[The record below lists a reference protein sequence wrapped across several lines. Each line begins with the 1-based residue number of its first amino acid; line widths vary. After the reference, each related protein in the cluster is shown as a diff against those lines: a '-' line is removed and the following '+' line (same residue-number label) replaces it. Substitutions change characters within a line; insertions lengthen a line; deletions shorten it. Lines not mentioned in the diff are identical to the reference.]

1 MNKQTHPE
9 NWYIEVT
16 EDNFS
21 ILQKWHNK
29 VASSTWNG
37 NLMIGHL
44 LLSKHPYDS
53 SYYWSSI
60 EKSFN
65 NNHPQYEK
73 ITLEQFKQ
81 ITEMTETI
89 NPTDAI
95 TIDRGILNQYYDA
108 ATIYQ
113 REYLDKHFSLSGKTT
128 VEAITGLYDIACD
141 KWKHIIKNNH
151 PECFPVTKSAIELA
165 VEKMGKP
172 NFSSCTVSI
181 EDEHILV
188 HLPNANRQWTF
199 AAFEWVMKFCKA
211 YPKSYPVHR
220 DNHNNAD
227 YLYIKWND

>member
-9 NWYIEVT
+9 NWYIKVT

-21 ILQKWHNK
+21 TLQKWHNK
-29 VASSTWNG
+29 VASNTWKG
-37 NLMIGHL
+37 DLMVGHL
-44 LLSKHPYDS
+44 LLSEHPSDT
-53 SYYWSSI
+53 SYYWCGTEEDFIS
-60 EKSFN
+60 N
-65 NNHPQYEK
+65 NPEYQK

-81 ITEMTETI
+81 MTETI
-89 NPTDAI
+89 NSTDTI

-128 VEAITGLYDIACD
+128 IKAITGLYDIACD

-165 VEKMGKP
+165 VEKIGDKVYGYK
-172 NFSSCTVSI
+172 VSI

-188 HLPNANRQWTF
+188 PLPNANTSWTF

-211 YPKSYPVHR
+211 YPDCYPVHR
-220 DNHNNAD
+220 DSHNNAD

>member
-21 ILQKWHNK
+21 ILQKWHNNK
-29 VASSTWNG
+29 AADSTWIDA
-37 NLMIGHL
+37 LCIGHY
-44 LLSKHPYDS
+44 LLSEHPSDT
-53 SYYWSSI
+53 SYYWCSI
-60 EKSFN
+60 EEAFISN
-65 NNHPQYEK
+65 NPEYQK

-81 ITEMTETI
+81 MTEMTETI

-108 ATIYQ
+108 ATTPQ
-113 REYLDKHFSLSGKTT
+113 REYLDEHFTIGGKTT
-128 VEAITGLYDIACD
+128 IKAITGLYDIACD
-141 KWKHIIKNNH
+141 KWKPIIKNNH

-165 VEKMGKP
+165 VEEMGDKVHGYK
-172 NFSSCTVSI
+172 VSI

-188 HLPNANRQWTF
+188 PLPNANKEWSF